1 MYGDDG
7 RAGQVLGLLDL
18 GGEWMKREALFD
30 WSVGLFGNVIE
41 ADSLIRFYYDGNDA
55 TVSKSGGNRSHFI
68 AMI

>member
-1 MYGDDG
+1 M
-7 RAGQVLGLLDL
+7 LGLLDL

-30 WSVGLFGNVIE
+30 WSAGLFGNVIE
-41 ADSLIRFYYDGNDA
+41 ADSLIRFYYDGNDD